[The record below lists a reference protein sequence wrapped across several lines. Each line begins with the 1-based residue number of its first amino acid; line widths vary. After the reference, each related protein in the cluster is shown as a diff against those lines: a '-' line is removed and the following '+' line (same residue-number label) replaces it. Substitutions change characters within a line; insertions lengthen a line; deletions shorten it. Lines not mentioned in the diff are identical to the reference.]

1 MADVFET
8 DIPKLRIGQM
18 ATVRM
23 PYQSG
28 GGFTARVNYVQPQVD
43 PQTRT
48 IKLRLE
54 AANPAMQLKP
64 EMFVDVEFRLA
75 SNRQL
80 TVPVDAV
87 LDAGQRQTVFVDRGN
102 GYLEPRQV
110 QVGDR
115 LGDRVVISAG
125 LKAGESIVTSANFL
139 IDSESQLKSA
149 IAGMGGHQHG
159 ALPKVSGKQV
169 PSPSGGHVHD

>member
-1 MADVFET
+1 
-8 DIPKLRIGQM
+8 
-18 ATVRM
+18 M
-23 PYQSG
+23 PYQAAG
-28 GGFTARVNYVQPQVD
+28 AFAARVSYVQPQVD

-54 AANPAMQLKP
+54 AANPNMQLKP

-75 SNRQL
+75 SGRQL
-80 TVPVDAV
+80 TVPVEAV
-87 LDAGQRQTVFVDRGN
+87 LDAGSKQTVFVDRGN

-115 LGDRVVISAG
+115 MGDRVAILSG
-125 LKAGESIVTSANFL
+125 LKAGERIATSANFL

-149 IAGMGGHQHG
+149 LAGMSGHPRG
-159 ALPKVSGKQV
+159 AA
-169 PSPSGGHVHD
+169 SPAPERPPHD